1 MFLFPLEYR
10 EHAANP
16 QFPRKA
22 PNVARLGRSGRLLS
36 RKRTTRLLSC
46 EVLNGLLADSMVL
59 YGHYNKYGW
68 LVRRQ
73 GFQELDR
80 LFDKQA
86 AEQRESIDLI
96 VERVRI
102 LGGVATVP
110 RQVAELT
117 VMSRLPIEAQ
127 EVPEMLARLLESH
140 ALIIGRIREGMTVT
154 ASSGDDATNYLLSGL
169 LRRQEQQV
177 RCISESLGDDVAM
190 SA

>member
-1 MFLFPLEYR
+1 
-10 EHAANP
+10 
-16 QFPRKA
+16 
-22 PNVARLGRSGRLLS
+22 
-36 RKRTTRLLSC
+36 
-46 EVLNGLLADSMVL
+46 MVL